1 MITMAPKMFSWIRQ
15 AAARFGAKIDG
26 FAAVEFAMVAPI
38 MIVMFVGT
46 VELTEALSM
55 DRRMTTIADSVADL
69 VSQSATVNDGELA
82 DIVTIADSLLGGGN
96 PAKLQVMVASVVADP
111 KGNPIVD
118 WSYGT
123 SDNLPT
129 PGSPYT
135 ELPVGM
141 LTPGQGVIISEA
153 VYKFKPP
160 IAHFI
165 MGETRLEENAKKM
178 PRLGLKVEKK

>member
-1 MITMAPKMFSWIRQ
+1 MMSMAPKILTWVQQ
-15 AAARFGAKIDG
+15 AAAQFRAKVDG
-26 FAAVEFAMVAPI
+26 FAAVEFALVAPI

-69 VSQSATVNDGELA
+69 VSQSASVTDAELA
-82 DIVTIADSLLGGGN
+82 DIATIADSLLGGAD
-96 PAKLQVMVASVVADP
+96 PTKLQVMVASIVADP

-135 ELPVGM
+135 ELPYGM
-141 LTPGQGVIISEA
+141 LTAGQGVIISEA

-160 IAHFI
+160 IAHF
-165 MGETRLEENAKKM
+165 MLGETRLEESAKKM
-178 PRLGLKVEKK
+178 PRLGLKVDKK